1 VEAVIPAHT
10 PIMSVPA
17 HTRRRADKPLVA
29 FLASPGWPTA
39 SRGGWGLVAVGAYG
53 VEACS
58 AVVGAQW
65 HAFGGGVPVVDG
77 VHEEGVAGVEGGEVV
92 EVAVEFFW

>member
-1 VEAVIPAHT
+1 MEAIIPAHI
-10 PIMSVPA
+10 PIRPIPT

-29 FLASPGWPTA
+29 FLASPGRPTA
-39 SRGGWGLVAVGAYG
+39 SRGGWGFVAVGTDG
-53 VEACS
+53 IEACS

-92 EVAVEFFW
+92 EVAVKFLW